1 MTALTAHYEIHLF
14 EKQGRVLAVSPY
26 KKITFPDNLTDL
38 MGKDVPDDVR
48 IFDKADDA
56 HDYMML
62 IHIDTV
68 RGNMLFFAHSRQEQE
83 K

>member
-38 MGKDVPDDVR
+38 ADTSMNHKTQNDFYQDNFECLRTKSG
-48 IFDKADDA
+48 DK
-56 HDYMML
+56 L
-62 IHIDTV
+62 ISMTMRDKS
-68 RGNMLFFAHSRQEQE
+68 LQ
-83 K
+83 